1 MTDRIEDA
9 AASVRIDDGTITV
22 ATDGEATVD
31 ADTPGYAPRSRR
43 ETALTLRVA
52 GAEFEAS
59 SSSTART
66 SRRSRTPSTPV
77 RRPRQSHHSDS
88 FVSLV
93 RSAARRS
100 RLATQER

>member
-22 ATDGEATVD
+22 TTDGEATVD
-31 ADTPGYAPRSRR
+31 ADTPGCAPRSRR

-59 SSSTART
+59 VELDSDDVEALTDTLNT
-66 SRRSRTPSTPV
+66 S
-77 RRPRQSHHSDS
+77 
-88 FVSLV
+88 
-93 RSAARRS
+93 
-100 RLATQER
+100 QEAE